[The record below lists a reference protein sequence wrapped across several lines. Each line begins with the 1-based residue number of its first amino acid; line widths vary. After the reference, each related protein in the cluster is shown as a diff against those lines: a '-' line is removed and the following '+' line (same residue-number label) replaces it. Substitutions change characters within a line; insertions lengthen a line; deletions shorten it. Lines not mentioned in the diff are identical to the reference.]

1 MKLSRYFK
9 FINEDA
15 STELKDN
22 LSDDNKELKSDLLD
36 LIEKSAKS
44 KNKSVT
50 EELDTILKNPKETS
64 IEGLIQDSDVQ
75 DFYRKYRND
84 IDLILSEN
92 DFFEKIS
99 DFQKKNNCI
108 SLYDLVV
115 VGTMECVRILVSKIK
130 EELPSEP
137 KAE

>member
-50 EELDTILKNPKETS
+50 EELDKILKNPKETS